1 MNSVCLY
8 VVATPIGNL
17 SDISERALQILREVD
32 LIAAEDTRH
41 SGKLLRHYG
50 LTTPLVALHEHN
62 EGKKIQQLI
71 DKLLAGQSLALISD
85 AGTSLISDPGYHLVK
100 AARTA
105 GIRVSPIPGPSALIT
120 ALSAAGLASD
130 AFIFEGFLASKQGA
144 RLKKLAS
151 LAEESRT
158 LIFYEAPHRILDCL
172 QDMIQA
178 FGADR
183 KAVLARELT
192 KNFET
197 IHGDSL
203 ENLLYWIKA
212 DTNQQK
218 GEFVVLVEGKE
229 IIQNDI
235 DPEVLR
241 VLDILSEELPLK
253 QASSLAARITGI
265 KKNALYQIG
274 INKKQENT

>member
-1 MNSVCLY
+1 MNSACLY
-8 VVATPIGNL
+8 IVATPIGNL
-17 SDISERALQILREVD
+17 SDISERALQVLREVD

-41 SGKLLRHYG
+41 SSKLLRHYG
-50 LTTPLVALHEHN
+50 LTTPLIALHEHN
-62 EGKKIQQLI
+62 EGRKTQELI

-85 AGTSLISDPGYHLVK
+85 AGTPLISDPGYHLVK

-105 GIRVSPIPGPSALIT
+105 AIRVSPISGPSALIA

-130 AFIFEGFLASKQGA
+130 AVVFEGFLPNKQEA
-144 RLKKLAS
+144 RLKKLAK
-151 LAEESRT
+151 LADESRT
-158 LIFYEAPHRILDCL
+158 LIFYEAPHRILACL
-172 QDMIQA
+172 EDMA
-178 FGADR
+178 HVFGADR

-192 KNFET
+192 KNFES

-203 ENLLYWIKA
+203 ENLLHWIKA
-212 DTNQQK
+212 DANQQK
-218 GEFVVLVEGKE
+218 GEFVVLLEGKE
-229 IIQNDI
+229 KIQSDI

-253 QASSLAARITGI
+253 QASSLAAKITGA

-274 INKKQENT
+274 INKKHDVT